1 MLLKTLTHP
10 ILCWG
15 LDVSETT
22 VNTIV
27 AFLERLV
34 SVFSSVSGVG
44 FWVFLVG
51 FTLIL
56 LVVAALFIK
65 LLITLVKLI
74 PNMTVGQFL
83 KLIVVMGIVLIVAGF
98 FIP

>member
-1 MLLKTLTHP
+1 
-10 ILCWG
+10 
-15 LDVSETT
+15 
-22 VNTIV
+22 V
-27 AFLERLV
+27 AFLEKLAG
-34 SVFSSVSGVG
+34 VFSSISGVG

-83 KLIVVMGIVLIVAGF
+83 KFIVVMGVVLVVMGL

>member
-1 MLLKTLTHP
+1 VSKTT
-10 ILCWG
+10 I
-15 LDVSETT
+15 S
-22 VNTIV
+22 TIV
-27 AFLERLV
+27 AFLEKLAG
-34 SVFSSVSGVG
+34 VFSSISGVG

-83 KLIVVMGIVLIVAGF
+83 KFIVVMGVVLVVMGL

>member
-1 MLLKTLTHP
+1 MSKTT
-10 ILCWG
+10 I
-15 LDVSETT
+15 
-22 VNTIV
+22 NTIV
-27 AFLERLV
+27 AFLEKLAG
-34 SVFSSVSGVG
+34 VFSSISGVG

-83 KLIVVMGIVLIVAGF
+83 KFIVVMGVVLVVMGL

>member
-1 MLLKTLTHP
+1 
-10 ILCWG
+10 
-15 LDVSETT
+15 VSETT
-22 VNTIV
+22 ISTVV
-27 AFLERLV
+27 AFLEKLAG
-34 SVFSSVSGVG
+34 VFSSVSGVG
-44 FWVFLVG
+44 FWVFLAG

-56 LVVAALFIK
+56 LVGTALFIK

-83 KLIVVMGIVLIVAGF
+83 KFIVIMGVVLVVVGL

>member
-1 MLLKTLTHP
+1 MSKTT
-10 ILCWG
+10 I
-15 LDVSETT
+15 
-22 VNTIV
+22 NTIV
-27 AFLERLV
+27 AFLEKLAG
-34 SVFSSVSGVG
+34 VFSSISGVG

-83 KLIVVMGIVLIVAGF
+83 KFIVIMGVILVVMGL

>member
-1 MLLKTLTHP
+1 MSKTT
-10 ILCWG
+10 I
-15 LDVSETT
+15 S
-22 VNTIV
+22 TIV
-27 AFLERLV
+27 AFLEKLAG
-34 SVFSSVSGVG
+34 VFSSISGVG

-83 KLIVVMGIVLIVAGF
+83 KFIVVMGVVLVVMGL

>member
-1 MLLKTLTHP
+1 VSKTT
-10 ILCWG
+10 I
-15 LDVSETT
+15 
-22 VNTIV
+22 NTIV
-27 AFLERLV
+27 AFLEKLAG
-34 SVFSSVSGVG
+34 VFSSISGVG

-83 KLIVVMGIVLIVAGF
+83 KFIVIMGVILVVMGL